1 MKFLIMKN
9 SFSVQ
14 SHQLNL
20 PAGVFFIGYALF
32 QIPSNLCL
40 VKVGATTWLA
50 GMLIVWGIVA
60 VLSASVNTVPQFLT
74 ARFLLG
80 VAECGA
86 FPGTQSGLGLN
97 SPQAL
102 SIPYHAVLILI
113 GVLCSVTETAVLLYR
128 NVVPSVTVP

>member
-1 MKFLIMKN
+1 MALEQVPLIGDPPAMKFLIMEN
-9 SFSVQ
+9 SLSVQ
-14 SHQLNL
+14 SHQLHL

-60 VLSASVNTVPQFLT
+60 VLSASINTVPQFLT

-86 FPGTQSGLGLN
+86 FPGTQSGFGLN
-97 SPQAL
+97 SPQAS
-102 SIPYHAVLILI
+102 SIPYQPVLFPI
-113 GVLCSVTETAVLLYR
+113 GALC
-128 NVVPSVTVP
+128 PSCF

>member
-1 MKFLIMKN
+1 MM
-9 SFSVQ
+9 SRTSVWR
-14 SHQLNL
+14 HHLHL
-20 PAGVFFIGYALF
+20 RAGVFFIGYALF

-60 VLSASVNTVPQFLT
+60 VLSACVNTVPQFLT

-86 FPGTQSGLGLN
+86 FPGTQSV
-97 SPQAL
+97 SAL
-102 SIPYHAVLILI
+102 HPFLLEAHLYL
-113 GVLCSVTETAVLLYR
+113 VTA
-128 NVVPSVTVP
+128 S